1 MPRPEEH
8 MQQPVTT
15 RQQLTQRQ
23 GATVDALVS
32 AGLDVLRDVGYD
44 LLTLRSVAV
53 RAGVTHT
60 TAYAYFSSKEH
71 LVAEIFWR
79 RLRSVPAIEPI
90 RGAPLAERITA
101 ALEMPVLHLTD
112 DPALAQ
118 SGLAALLSTDP
129 EVDRLRT
136 EVGADL
142 VARIAT
148 ALGDDADPA
157 VVETVLLV
165 FSGAMLQAGMGYFDY
180 TGVVRRIASVA
191 ALLDAG

>member
-1 MPRPEEH
+1 
-8 MQQPVTT
+8 MQQPTTT

-32 AGLDVLRDVGYD
+32 AGLEVLRSDGYD
-44 LLTLRSVAV
+44 DLTLRSVAA

-79 RLRSVPAIEPI
+79 RLRSVPMAEPV
-90 RGAPLAERITA
+90 RDAPLADRITA
-101 ALEMPVLHLTD
+101 ALERAVLHLTD

-118 SGLAALLSTDP
+118 SGLAALLSADP
-129 EVDRLRT
+129 DVDRLRT
-136 EVGADL
+136 AVGADL
-142 VARIAT
+142 VGRITT
-148 ALGDDADPA
+148 AAGDGADPV
-157 VVETVLLV
+157 VVEAVLLV

-180 TGVVRRIASVA
+180 SGVVRRIASVA
-191 ALLDAG
+191 ALLDNH

>member
-1 MPRPEEH
+1 MS
-8 MQQPVTT
+8 QPTTT
-15 RQQLTQRQ
+15 RQHLTERQ
-23 GATVDALVS
+23 GATVDALVT
-32 AGLDVLRDVGYD
+32 AGLEVLRSDGYD
-44 LLTLRSVAV
+44 DLTLRSVAA

-79 RLRSVPAIEPI
+79 RLRSVPMTDPAPD
-90 RGAPLAERITA
+90 APLADRITR
-101 ALEMPVLHLTD
+101 ALEVPVRRLTD

-118 SGLAALLSTDP
+118 SGLAALLTADP
-129 EVDRLRT
+129 DVDRLRT

-142 VARIAT
+142 FSRIAT

-157 VVETVLLV
+157 VVEAVLLV

-180 TGVVRRIASVA
+180 SGVVRRIASVA
-191 ALLDAG
+191 ALLDGR